1 MKTLDALCS
10 DTSSGCYSDTTDC
23 GSCTE
28 SMTDICQGC
37 MSKSANRRI
46 KLKYYEP
53 IRLWT
58 CHRNCTE
65 PGIQL
70 VDPRGPCCSR
80 VCRGRMSPCSS
91 RSWRPRG
98 QMYGIQ
104 LTSPEPFVVEY
115 PRNSPIHAVMP
126 RSVSPKSPIYRRSP
140 PIIRRSPSPI
150 YRRGSPRFMRRSPSL
165 RCKSPSSLHR
175 SLSIGR
181 RSRHLRMHHRPFR
194 SRSYAD
200 YAFEEEEEEL
210 VGRGGGRYI
219 YVNPDYVRRY
229 HGRRGINESYSSS
242 GSVGPPHYHRD
253 GAHSS
258 CDY

>member
-1 MKTLDALCS
+1 
-10 DTSSGCYSDTTDC
+10 
-23 GSCTE
+23 
-28 SMTDICQGC
+28 
-37 MSKSANRRI
+37 
-46 KLKYYEP
+46 
-53 IRLWT
+53 
-58 CHRNCTE
+58 
-65 PGIQL
+65 
-70 VDPRGPCCSR
+70 
-80 VCRGRMSPCSS
+80 
-91 RSWRPRG
+91 
-98 QMYGIQ
+98 MYGIQ

-140 PIIRRSPSPI
+140 PIVRRSPSPL
-150 YRRGSPRFMRRSPSL
+150 YRRDSPRFMRRSPSL

-175 SLSIGR
+175 SLSIGG

-242 GSVGPPHYHRD
+242 ESVGPPHYHRD

>member
-1 MKTLDALCS
+1 M
-10 DTSSGCYSDTTDC
+10 
-23 GSCTE
+23 E
-28 SMTDICQGC
+28 V
-37 MSKSANRRI
+37 ANRNS
-46 KLKYYEP
+46 LMWNFYEAFP
-53 IRLWT
+53 FKRFYT
-58 CHRNCTE
+58 F
-65 PGIQL
+65 
-70 VDPRGPCCSR
+70 S
-80 VCRGRMSPCSS
+80 SCSS

-140 PIIRRSPSPI
+140 PIVRRSPSPL
-150 YRRGSPRFMRRSPSL
+150 YRRDSPRFMRRSPSL

-175 SLSIGR
+175 SLSIGG

-210 VGRGGGRYI
+210 VGRGGGRC
-219 YVNPDYVRRY
+219 VRIVSDWPFNWI
-229 HGRRGINESYSSS
+229 GFKIWPLLGISTWT
-242 GSVGPPHYHRD
+242 RTT
-253 GAHSS
+253 
-258 CDY
+258 